1 VRDLVLSA
9 LAVLCLG
16 PPGAAQRPRGDT
28 TDLFLEALVDE
39 RPAVLWAPRRTY
51 PDALRQA
58 GIEGRVLV
66 QAIIDTMGRA
76 EPGTVKVVQS
86 PNPGFDRNA
95 TEYVR
100 KVVFRPARIHGRTV
114 RVLVQVPVEFRLP
127 GR

>member
-1 VRDLVLSA
+1 VRGLVLSA

-51 PDALRQA
+51 PDALRKA

-76 EPGTVKVVQS
+76 ESGTVKVVQS
-86 PNPGFDRNA
+86 PNSGFDRSA